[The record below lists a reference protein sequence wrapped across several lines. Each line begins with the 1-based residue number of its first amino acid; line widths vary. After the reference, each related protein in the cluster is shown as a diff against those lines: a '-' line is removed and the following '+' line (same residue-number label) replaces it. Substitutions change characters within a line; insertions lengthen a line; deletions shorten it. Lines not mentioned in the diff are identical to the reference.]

1 MRLVLRVVA
10 VLLVLV
16 LVVTGG
22 LLVGA
27 RFHDGPIALI
37 PGGPFT
43 SGTLVAGPEPD
54 WSFVHDVREVQFQLL
69 DPERSRTTWIL
80 DYDGKAYIPCGYM
93 TTWWGRIWKQ
103 WPHDVEKDPR
113 ILLRIGDAIYER
125 RLVRIQEGPAV
136 APLLAELGR
145 KYLGGREVPMEAVTS
160 GYLWLYELAPR
171 G

>member
-69 DPERSRTTWIL
+69 DPERSRTTS
-80 DYDGKAYIPCGYM
+80 
-93 TTWWGRIWKQ
+93 
-103 WPHDVEKDPR
+103 
-113 ILLRIGDAIYER
+113 R
-125 RLVRIQEGPAV
+125 RTRASSCASATRSTSVGSSASRRARPSRRSWRSSA
-136 APLLAELGR
+136 ASTSA
-145 KYLGGREVPMEAVTS
+145 GGRSRWRP
-160 GYLWLYELAPR
+160 
-171 G
+171 